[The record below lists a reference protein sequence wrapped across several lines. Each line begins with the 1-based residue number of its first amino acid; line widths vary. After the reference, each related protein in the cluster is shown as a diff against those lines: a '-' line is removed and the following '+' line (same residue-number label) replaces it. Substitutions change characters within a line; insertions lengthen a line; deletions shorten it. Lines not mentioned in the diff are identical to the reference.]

1 MSNRFE
7 QSEHCYEEIQ
17 RIPAVDILVGKMN
30 LEIRSI
36 LVNKGNVVKRICE
49 KQNYDY
55 IMCAG
60 DDKTDEDMF
69 RALINNQHAHTILVG
84 PSTKKTLAPWHVEN
98 SYQVVDLLGQLVQSS
113 SSL

>member
-1 MSNRFE
+1 
-7 QSEHCYEEIQ
+7 
-17 RIPAVDILVGKMN
+17 MN

-36 LVNKGNVVKRICE
+36 LVNKGNVVKRICG
-49 KQNYDY
+49 QNDYDF

-69 RALINNQHAHTILVG
+69 RALLNNQYAYSILIG
-84 PSTKKTLAPWHVEN
+84 PSTKKTLASWSIDN
-98 SYQVVDLLGQLVQSS
+98 SLEMVDLLGQLVQPS